1 MTARRTSALFATA
14 LLAATASV
22 GLATSAQAANAS
34 DTVVINC
41 VGKKVVKPKEIVVTC
56 ADANVAVQKISWKR
70 WGLNSAVGTGT
81 LSWNTC
87 LPTDCASGTV
97 QTYPVRVTLSRLASG
112 PNVTA
117 FTKMTLAFPK
127 GGPASANTASYL
139 LDNQLAS

>member
-1 MTARRTSALFATA
+1 MTARRTSALLATG

-34 DTVVINC
+34 DTVIINC
-41 VGKKVVKPKEIVVTC
+41 VGKKVVKPSQIVVTC
-56 ADANVAVQKISWKR
+56 ADANVAVQKITWKR
-70 WGLNSAVGTGT
+70 WGLNSATGKGT

-97 QTYPVRVTLSRLASG
+97 ETFPVRITLSRLASG

-117 FTKMTLAFPK
+117 FTKMTLAFPQ
-127 GGPASANTASYL
+127 GGPASANTATYL
-139 LDNQLAS
+139 LDNALAS